1 MSNSNL
7 FSLKD
12 KSPTSTKPY
21 FRSIEFMK
29 YLIAYLLL
37 CQSMILSAA
46 NFTATYSSAP
56 IHNTPYAQQQTTSKK
71 HQSAISHTHKT
82 PLKKHRAHKP
92 QRIKTLKQIHQVADK
107 KMNAIWIAVLCVPL
121 VLIALGLILSIPV
134 LWIIG
139 LVLIPV
145 YFILYVILVILII
158 KSFAE

>member
-1 MSNSNL
+1 
-7 FSLKD
+7 
-12 KSPTSTKPY
+12 
-21 FRSIEFMK
+21 MK

-56 IHNTPYAQQQTTSKK
+56 THNTPSSKQQTRSKK
-71 HQSAISHTHKT
+71 HQSAISHTHKKY
-82 PLKKHRAHKP
+82 LKGHRGYKL
-92 QRIKTLKQIHQVADK
+92 QRIRTLKQTHQVADK

-121 VLIALGLILSIPV
+121 VLIALGLIFSIPV

-145 YFILYVILVILII
+145 YFILYVVLVFLII